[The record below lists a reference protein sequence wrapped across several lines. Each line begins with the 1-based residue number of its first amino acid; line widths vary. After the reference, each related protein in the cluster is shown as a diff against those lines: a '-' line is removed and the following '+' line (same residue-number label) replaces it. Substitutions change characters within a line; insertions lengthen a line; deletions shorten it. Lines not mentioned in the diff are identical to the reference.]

1 MEKEHISTV
10 LLLSV
15 LLTFMCPVL
24 GIIPLYH
31 SIEAWKKNRKSDVSY
46 VISLK
51 KAYSWT
57 KRIFIA
63 LLIIW
68 IVAAILFFG
77 GYYFKTKQFV
87 FEITSVQAFIIIY
100 IIGLFY
106 NVILIYRKNK
116 DA

>member
-51 KAYSWT
+51 KH
-57 KRIFIA
+57 IA
-63 LLIIW
+63 GQKEFYCF
-68 IVAAILFFG
+68 ADNMDCCSNTFFG
-77 GYYFKTKQFV
+77 GYYLDDK
-87 FEITSVQAFIIIY
+87 
-100 IIGLFY
+100 
-106 NVILIYRKNK
+106 
-116 DA
+116 